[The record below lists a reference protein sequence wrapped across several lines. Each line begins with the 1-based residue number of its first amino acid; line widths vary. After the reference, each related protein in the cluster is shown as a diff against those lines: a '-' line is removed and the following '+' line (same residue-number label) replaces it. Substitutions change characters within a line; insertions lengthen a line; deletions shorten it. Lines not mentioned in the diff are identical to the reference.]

1 MRFFADT
8 ADIVEIRD
16 LQNANLIQGVTTNP
30 TLVQRAG
37 RKDFTKCMEEICDI
51 VEGPVSAEVTS
62 PTYLEMVKQ
71 GIELATIAHNI
82 VVKLPCDIEGMKAC
96 KTLSDKGIEVNMTL
110 CFSVAQYTLASNAGA
125 RYVSPFIGRLDDN
138 FQDGIGL
145 IKSIYSFKKKSG
157 DGPDILAASIRGV
170 GHINDAAEAGADIV
184 TVPASTIFNCM
195 KNTLTIDG
203 IKRFKDDWNKLQ
215 Q

>member
-96 KTLSDKGIEVNMTL
+96 KTLSDKGILEPNKDSTPIENAI
-110 CFSVAQYTLASNAGA
+110 SVAE
-125 RYVSPFIGRLDDN
+125 
-138 FQDGIGL
+138 GIAHPR
-145 IKSIYSFKKKSG
+145 KVY
-157 DGPDILAASIRGV
+157 
-170 GHINDAAEAGADIV
+170 
-184 TVPASTIFNCM
+184 
-195 KNTLTIDG
+195 
-203 IKRFKDDWNKLQ
+203 
-215 Q
+215 